1 MARRETPGGAASFGE
16 YPARS
21 TSSIAAIVPSRL
33 NSAVACAALPEYGS
47 QTTDGL
53 VLGDSAALG
62 VLRIDPGSM
71 RDTAALPRRKFYG
84 DIEPAHNADRPAVR
98 GPAHEL
104 HRAGGGRHRGSW
116 GSMPRTCVK
125 TTQDPSIS
133 SAVQDIM
140 IRGADELTPD
150 NRSRPGAG
158 PAHPYSRRC
167 APAPACWRPW
177 SSSN

>member
-71 RDTAALPRRKFYG
+71 RDTAALPRRKFYATSSRRTTLT
-84 DIEPAHNADRPAVR
+84 DLLCADRPMSFIAQEVVVTAGPGDR
-98 GPAHEL
+98 CPGPA
-104 HRAGGGRHRGSW
+104 
-116 GSMPRTCVK
+116 
-125 TTQDPSIS
+125 
-133 SAVQDIM
+133 
-140 IRGADELTPD
+140 
-150 NRSRPGAG
+150 
-158 PAHPYSRRC
+158 
-167 APAPACWRPW
+167 
-177 SSSN
+177 